1 MQTKHISDWY
11 FTLNRAK
18 RGSGGRAAR
27 REARTTQQIEFSKY
41 IERKIPNFEI
51 FESSI
56 ADALKYYENKKIIGE
71 FTIII
76 DQCGETS
83 DEATNHDHVIKIL
96 LDKYSPSDTATIVSK
111 LTSINKKIIYKHILS
126 IRQKG

>member
-11 FTLNRAK
+11 FILNRAR

-51 FESSI
+51 LNEEALEVIENSAEEVLSEIGVKFPDNEFALNLWKEAG
-56 ADALKYYENKKIIGE
+56 ADIKEDL
-71 FTIII
+71 
-76 DQCGETS
+76 
-83 DEATNHDHVIKIL
+83 VKIL
-96 LDKYSPSDTATIVSK
+96 SRCICL
-111 LTSINKKIIYKHILS
+111 
-126 IRQKG
+126 Q

>member
-11 FTLNRAK
+11 FILNRAK

-51 FESSI
+51 LNEE
-56 ADALKYYENKKIIGE
+56 ALEVIEIFLQLSLPWE
-71 FTIII
+71 V
-76 DQCGETS
+76 ER
-83 DEATNHDHVIKIL
+83 VIKLFFYL
-96 LDKYSPSDTATIVSK
+96 LNLIK
-111 LTSINKKIIYKHILS
+111 
-126 IRQKG
+126 